1 MLASTGAAAA
11 ILPPEAGATY
21 IQTYVRIH
29 TRTHTSRLM
38 QLRRTLPDSDVCG
51 RMQEQLAQRL
61 ESERKR
67 EENKERQRL
76 EKERQRALIEMQVV
90 II

>member
-1 MLASTGAAAA
+1 MLTDA
-11 ILPPEAGATY
+11 
-21 IQTYVRIH
+21 
-29 TRTHTSRLM
+29 
-38 QLRRTLPDSDVCG
+38 DVCG

-90 II
+90 IFFF

>member
-1 MLASTGAAAA
+1 
-11 ILPPEAGATY
+11 
-21 IQTYVRIH
+21 
-29 TRTHTSRLM
+29 M